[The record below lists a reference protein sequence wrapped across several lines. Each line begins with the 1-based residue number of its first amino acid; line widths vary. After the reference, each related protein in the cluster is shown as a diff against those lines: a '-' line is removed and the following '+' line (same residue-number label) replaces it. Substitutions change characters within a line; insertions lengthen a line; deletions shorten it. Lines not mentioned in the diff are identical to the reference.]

1 MFKIISLLI
10 VVVVIMFST
19 IYALKSFT
27 TTTGAKGPVSTIE
40 STKKVACSSNIQQL
54 NQFIKQF
61 KILHDGEA
69 ITLENLKKAGLM
81 LPKCEAGGEYIIED
95 GKFICTVHTKKQ

>member
-10 VVVVIMFST
+10 VVVAIMFST

-27 TTTGAKGPVSTIE
+27 ETTGAKGPVSTLE
-40 STKKVACSSNIQQL
+40 STKQVACHANIQQL

-61 KILHDGEA
+61 KILHNGEPV
-69 ITLENLKKAGLM
+69 TLENLKKAGLI
-81 LPKCEAGGEYIIED
+81 LPKCKAGGEYIIED
-95 GKFICTVHTKKQ
+95 GKFICTIHSRK